1 MHLNYD
7 WFYSD
12 KKVVVIVQKANKNKS
27 CSGVN
32 CTIIVGKYLSIV
44 TASINQYN
52 FFQNFFQPR
61 TTEWFVFGIQI
72 DYFID
77 AVFYNQLEEW
87 VLTQLAL
94 LKSN

>member
-1 MHLNYD
+1 M
-7 WFYSD
+7 
-12 KKVVVIVQKANKNKS
+12 VIVQKANKNKS

-52 FFQNFFQPR
+52 FFSKLFFPTG

-77 AVFYNQLEEW
+77 AVCIKNGLN
-87 VLTQLAL
+87 VILM
-94 LKSN
+94 N